1 MKKNGIIDMYKLNMY
16 CVCLDCENRI
26 SDKAYSCKIY
36 HKERGIPP
44 EIWNGKN
51 AKCEHYIDKRSNR

>member
-1 MKKNGIIDMYKLNMY
+1 MKYGVADTYDLNLYCTCLSCKNKT
-16 CVCLDCENRI
+16 
-26 SDKAYSCKIY
+26 SDLAKSCKIY

-51 AKCEHYIDKRSNR
+51 AKCEHYIDERSSR